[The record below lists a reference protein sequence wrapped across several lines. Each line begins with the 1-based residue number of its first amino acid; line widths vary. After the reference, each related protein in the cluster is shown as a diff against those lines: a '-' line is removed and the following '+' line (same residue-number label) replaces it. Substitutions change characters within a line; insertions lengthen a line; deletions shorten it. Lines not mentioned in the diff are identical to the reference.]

1 MSSYEKESLDVSID
15 QSDSTT
21 KKTIEEKKIEKKE
34 TKKKKKRRT
43 NSEIHNKS
51 HKCKYCAK
59 EYTDRSS
66 LNTHN
71 KRKHADKLEFINKKR
86 KRGRPK
92 KESEAQVKTKF
103 QKAEEEF
110 NSFFEKEN
118 RRPESFEQSNNNEI
132 SLKTI
137 EQLIS
142 DVFKE
147 YYKKYEDSLYM
158 PYEKVEDY
166 PLYKIIKENWNKEK
180 LDIVMESLLDYL
192 SKPQKRAII
201 EKTDSPCIDDLFF
214 LYLKEFSRKTNKYF
228 FDKMV
233 KFVYLLRGNINH
245 FKKNVID
252 NIKSNKN
259 NNNYFNNTE
268 KEYSQIYSG
277 EEISKFSNDF
287 LMHFLELN
295 DYCQIGENEAKDLM
309 RHLCF
314 WFLEKKYTSSF
325 LILNNQ

>member
-1 MSSYEKESLDVSID
+1 
-15 QSDSTT
+15 
-21 KKTIEEKKIEKKE
+21 
-34 TKKKKKRRT
+34 
-43 NSEIHNKS
+43 
-51 HKCKYCAK
+51 
-59 EYTDRSS
+59 
-66 LNTHN
+66 
-71 KRKHADKLEFINKKR
+71 
-86 KRGRPK
+86 
-92 KESEAQVKTKF
+92 
-103 QKAEEEF
+103 
-110 NSFFEKEN
+110 
-118 RRPESFEQSNNNEI
+118 
-132 SLKTI
+132 
-137 EQLIS
+137 
-142 DVFKE
+142 
-147 YYKKYEDSLYM
+147 M

-192 SKPQKRAII
+192 SKPQKRGTI

-214 LYLKEFSRKTNKYF
+214 LYLKEFSRKTNKYY

-287 LMHFLELN
+287 LMHFLDLN

-314 WFLEKKYTSSF
+314 CFLEKK
-325 LILNNQ
+325 